1 MDISLE
7 WSQAHMCLLRY
18 DKVHKF
24 PISAEPA
31 DQMMV
36 GLACLCSGPVAV
48 VMAWIKKRV
57 PVVEYGSLLER
68 LGTKEEDGDTACSVC
83 LDRIKRS
90 HEIRELPNCY
100 PVFHKDCLDTWVDAG
115 QVTCPLCRSM
125 LLPGSS

>member
-1 MDISLE
+1 MSNLIPRNTSL
-7 WSQAHMCLLRY
+7 
-18 DKVHKF
+18 V
-24 PISAEPA
+24 
-31 DQMMV
+31 
-36 GLACLCSGPVAV
+36 V
-48 VMAWIKKRV
+48 VMARIKKRV

-90 HEIRELPNCY
+90 HEIRELPNCC
-100 PVFHKDCLDTWVDAG
+100 PVFHKDCLDAWVDAG